1 MSEEKTKTALLREE
15 LMMKE
20 DKGIKSLSAE
30 EIAKAD
36 EFCEG
41 YKRFLN
47 AAPVE
52 REATAEA
59 LRIAKEQGRS
69 GSRRSRA
76 LKNSTPRLPIRRATR
91 CISSTAARRSPLRS
105 SAKTE

>member
-15 LMMKE
+15 LMMEE
-20 DKGIKSLSAE
+20 DKGIRSLSSE
-30 EIAKAD
+30 ELAKAD

-52 REATAEA
+52 RGRILRGLQA
-59 LRIAKEQGRS
+59 LSQCR
-69 GSRRSRA
+69 SRRA
-76 LKNSTPRLPIRRATR
+76 
-91 CISSTAARRSPLRS
+91 
-105 SAKTE
+105 

>member
-20 DKGIKSLSAE
+20 DKGIRSLSSE
-30 EIAKAD
+30 ELAKAD

-47 AAPVE
+47 G
-52 REATAEA
+52 RILRGLQA
-59 LRIAKEQGRS
+59 LSQCR
-69 GSRRSRA
+69 SRRA
-76 LKNSTPRLPIRRATR
+76 
-91 CISSTAARRSPLRS
+91 
-105 SAKTE
+105 

>member
-36 EFCEG
+36 G
-41 YKRFLN
+41 RIL
-47 AAPVE
+47 
-52 REATAEA
+52 RGLQA
-59 LRIAKEQGRS
+59 LSQCR
-69 GSRRSRA
+69 SRRA
-76 LKNSTPRLPIRRATR
+76 
-91 CISSTAARRSPLRS
+91 
-105 SAKTE
+105 